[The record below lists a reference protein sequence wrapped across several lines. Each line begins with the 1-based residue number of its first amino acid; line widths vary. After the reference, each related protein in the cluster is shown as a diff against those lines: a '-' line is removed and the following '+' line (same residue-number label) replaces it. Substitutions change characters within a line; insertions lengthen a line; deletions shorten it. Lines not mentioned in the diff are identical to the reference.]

1 VNAAIEISDGLVTGL
16 VPVAFVMVI
25 GLFTWI
31 VRELSR
37 ISQIAGRMEERMTD
51 AERRLDSLDGHR

>member
-1 VNAAIEISDGLVTGL
+1 MTAVVQISDGMLTAL

-51 AERRLDSLDGHR
+51 AERRLDSIEGGR

>member
-1 VNAAIEISDGLVTGL
+1 VTAAVEISDGLITAL

-37 ISQIAGRMEERMTD
+37 ISQIAGRMDERMTD
-51 AERRLDSLDGHR
+51 AERRLDHIDGRI

>member
-1 VNAAIEISDGLVTGL
+1 MFGAIQVSDGLVTGL

-51 AERRLDSLDGHR
+51 AESRLDRLDGRR

>member
-1 VNAAIEISDGLVTGL
+1 MLGTVQISDGLIAGL

-51 AERRLDSLDGHR
+51 AERRLDHLEGGH

>member
-1 VNAAIEISDGLVTGL
+1 MGTVQISDGLVTAL

-51 AERRLDSLDGHR
+51 AERRLNRLDGGQ

>member
-1 VNAAIEISDGLVTGL
+1 MGTVQISDGMLTAL
-16 VPVAFVMVI
+16 VPVVFVMVI

-37 ISQIAGRMEERMTD
+37 VSTSLGRLEERMTD
-51 AERRLDSLDGHR
+51 AERRLDEESPSRR

>member
-1 VNAAIEISDGLVTGL
+1 MGAIEISDGLVTAL
-16 VPVAFVMVI
+16 VPVAFVAVI

-37 ISQIAGRMEERMTD
+37 ISQIAGRMEERMSD
-51 AERRLDSLDGHR
+51 AERRLDHIDGRH